1 MIQRRWSSIRNRAK
15 AACLTLLVA
24 LAGCAAAPKQALD
37 QEAAKNIRKIA
48 VVEAREPVKY
58 VALNLGHP
66 GMLFG
71 AIGGA
76 IAGASMEDNGTKL
89 TSALR
94 AKEFGIS
101 KRLTDKTAEAL
112 AALGYEVVRVP
123 DVREVK
129 DGKMALDYRNVHTDA
144 DAILNV
150 TPTLVGYISTRGF
163 NDYVPALGV
172 IVELVSKG
180 KDEVNRLYQDRFM
193 FGWEPSA
200 GNWIHVPAPTNYRY
214 SNVEELINRSADAGA
229 GLHVGAELVGE
240 RLAKDLRKKP

>member
-1 MIQRRWSSIRNRAK
+1 MMIRSRAK

-58 VALNLGHP
+58 VALNFGHP

-101 KRLTDKTAEAL
+101 KRLTDKTAETL

-129 DGKMALDYRNVHTDA
+129 HDKIVLDYRNVHTDA

-172 IVELVSKG
+172 IVELVSRG

-193 FGWEPSA
+193 EPSA
-200 GNWIHVPAPTNYRY
+200 GNWIHVPAPNNYRY
-214 SNVEELINRSADAGA
+214 SNVDELINQSVDAGA
-229 GLHVGAELVGE
+229 RLLVGAELVGE